1 MLKKIIYKKNLQK
14 ILFTPG
20 PSSLSEANI
29 INLNPSFGRGDRYY
43 SKTEKNVLNK
53 IKKIS
58 GHKNIIT
65 TQGSGSTVLEIISN
79 QTFMNNVKR
88 NSKYFHNQLQK
99 LKEKHP
105 KIIKEI
111 RGRGFLIGLQLY
123 KDQTNFI
130 KRLMDNKL
138 LTIRAAENV
147 VRILPPLNVK
157 KSEINEALKII
168 NSVCL
173 EF

>member
-1 MLKKIIYKKNLQK
+1 M
-14 ILFTPG
+14 
-20 PSSLSEANI
+20 
-29 INLNPSFGRGDRYY
+29 
-43 SKTEKNVLNK
+43 
-53 IKKIS
+53 
-58 GHKNIIT
+58 
-65 TQGSGSTVLEIISN
+65 
-79 QTFMNNVKR
+79 
-88 NSKYFHNQLQK
+88 
-99 LKEKHP
+99 KEKHP